1 MTIILDP
8 TIRSLSE
15 YLRLKERNK
24 NCKQKNCSP
33 VPKRP
38 DTCPHCLEEQC
49 FWIKAYYFRRV
60 VEGELTE
67 LLV

>member
-38 DTCPHCLEEQC
+38 DTCPHCLGAC
-49 FWIKAYYFRRV
+49 AINDVAWLKS
-60 VEGELTE
+60 
-67 LLV
+67 